1 MFTTLKLTVKNL
13 SAFKN
18 FEGEIGVVIPNS
30 QKGLSRSVIWFNDE
44 EWQVANNDSLG
55 DVLLH
60 HLTEELMDNPDLLTF
75 AKSLDLVEESYQDV
89 IGFIN
94 YSLEYN

>member
-1 MFTTLKLTVKNL
+1 MFTTLKLTVKDL

-30 QKGLSRSVIWFNDE
+30 QQGLSRSVIWFNHE
-44 EWQVANNDSLG
+44 EWQVANNDSLS

-75 AKSLDLVEESYQDV
+75 AKSYDLVEESYQDV